1 MTTSTND
8 SRVNDANDAAELAQT
23 GPGTIAGRYFRR
35 FWLPVAEVR
44 DVEPGRAKAIQVLGQ
59 QFTFYRGVTGDAHL
73 VDYFCAHRS
82 SPLFT
87 GHVEGDCIR
96 CFYHGW
102 MYDADGQC
110 VEQPA
115 EDAAF
120 AAKVHEHYRTPYV
133 TTIIAGI
140 VMMALAGVLPIEIGR
155 ASCRERVC

>member
-8 SRVNDANDAAELAQT
+8 SRVNDANDVAELAQT

-35 FWLPVAEVR
+35 FWLPVAEVC

-59 QFTFYRGVTGDAHL
+59 EFTLYRGVTGDPHL

-110 VEQPA
+110 V
-115 EDAAF
+115 
-120 AAKVHEHYRTPYV
+120 
-133 TTIIAGI
+133 
-140 VMMALAGVLPIEIGR
+140 
-155 ASCRERVC
+155 